1 MSDQDLDTAFEL
13 IDVNGGGDF
22 DGKKDSTLIEK
33 AENALGLRFPP
44 TYKRFL
50 AELGCGDIEGLEF
63 YGIIGEDF
71 ERSSV
76 PDSIWLTLNER
87 KSGLPK
93 NLILV
98 CAVGDGTYY
107 ALDTSQVSSNE
118 ENPVVSYEL
127 NGSVKQVAADF
138 GSFFLSELQTVLS

>member
-1 MSDQDLDTAFEL
+1 MSDQDLDAALEL

-22 DGKKDSTLIEK
+22 DGRKDSTLIEK
-33 AENALGLRFPP
+33 AEKALGLRFPP

-71 ERSSV
+71 ESSSV
-76 PDSIWLTLNER
+76 PDAIWLTLDER

-98 CAVGDGTYY
+98 YAVGDGTYY
-107 ALDTSQVSSNE
+107 ALDTSQVNSYG

-127 NGSVKQVAADF
+127 NGSVKQVAEDY
-138 GSFFLSELQTVLS
+138 GSFFLSELKTVLS